1 MVSPVIEPL
10 LVPVPTCPRLAPWL
24 APRSDLPGPV
34 VILVVGPGV
43 GPRVA
48 LPVVILV
55 VGPGVGPGVVPVPVM
70 IRDETRGPTRVTCD
84 RTRLPRD
91 RSYARGPVFVWS
103 SPCSAP

>member
-10 LVPVPTCPRLAPWL
+10 LVPVPTCPRLALWL

-34 VILVVGPGV
+34 VM
-43 GPRVA
+43 
-48 LPVVILV
+48 VILV
-55 VGPGVGPGVVPVPVM
+55 VGPGAGPGVVPVPVM
-70 IRDETRGPTRVTCD
+70 IRDETRGPTRGPTRVTCD